1 MCSTTI
7 GAGSKGWCVN
17 NGRQTKGNT
26 NRKFALT
33 SLLQV
38 TKSASG
44 CIANKSIG
52 TGMTKSA
59 SRDER
64 KCLTEIKETI
74 STEMTVVTTAQGK
87 VVAITYLSIRLSFVL
102 SKKRGHRSSLSP
114 SLHLFSLPHPP
125 LQSPQTRV

>member
-7 GAGSKGWCVN
+7 EATSKAWCVN

-59 SRDER
+59 SGDEL
-64 KCLTEIKETI
+64 KYPTEIKETI
-74 STEMTVVTTAQGK
+74 STEIAVVTTAQSK
-87 VVAITYLSIRLSFVL
+87 VVAITGLSIKLTL
-102 SKKRGHRSSLSP
+102 SKKRDYRSSLSP
-114 SLHLFSLPHPP
+114 SLHLFSLPHPT
-125 LQSPQTRV
+125 LQRQREKLR